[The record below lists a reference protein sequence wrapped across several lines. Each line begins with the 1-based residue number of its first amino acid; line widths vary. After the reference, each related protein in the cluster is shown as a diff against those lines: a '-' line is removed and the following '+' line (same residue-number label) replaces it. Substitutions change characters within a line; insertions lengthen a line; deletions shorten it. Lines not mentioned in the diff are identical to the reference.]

1 MMDAEERDIFFYL
14 REQRE
19 QFVSAIAIGRHA
31 GGKHKF
37 REAPSWAKPALSR
50 MVERG
55 ILEMDE
61 ASCYRLKPIPEPTTG
76 KQWVSPQI
84 ANILKRSGK
93 NFKGL
98 VDSAGGDEA
107 YYDKL

>member
-61 ASCYRLKPIPEPTTG
+61 ASCYRLK
-76 KQWVSPQI
+76 QWVSPQI

>member
-1 MMDAEERDIFFYL
+1 
-14 REQRE
+14 
-19 QFVSAIAIGRHA
+19 VSAIAIGRHA

-37 REAPSWAKPALSR
+37 REAPGWAKPVLSP

-61 ASCYRLKPIPEPTTG
+61 ASRYRLKPTPETTTA

-84 ANILKRSGK
+84 GSILRRSGK
-93 NFKGL
+93 NLSGL
-98 VDSAGGDEA
+98 VDRAAADQA
-107 YYDKL
+107 YYNKL

>member
-1 MMDAEERDIFFYL
+1 MDAEERDIFFYL

-19 QFVSAIAIGRHA
+19 QFLSAIAIGRHA

-37 REAPSWAKPALSR
+37 REAPSWAKSVLTR

-61 ASCYRLKPIPEPTTG
+61 AGCYRLTPIPEPTTA

-84 ANILKRSGK
+84 ANILKQSGK

>member
-1 MMDAEERDIFFYL
+1 MDSEERDIFFYL

-37 REAPSWAKPALSR
+37 REAPNWAKPALSR

-55 ILEMDE
+55 ILETDD
-61 ASCYRLKPIPEPTTG
+61 ANCYRLKAIPEPSTA

-84 ANILKRSGK
+84 ASILKRSGK

-98 VDSAGGDEA
+98 VENTGDAEA

>member
-1 MMDAEERDIFFYL
+1 
-14 REQRE
+14 
-19 QFVSAIAIGRHA
+19 
-31 GGKHKF
+31 
-37 REAPSWAKPALSR
+37 
-50 MVERG
+50 
-55 ILEMDE
+55 LEMDE
-61 ASCYRLKPIPEPTTG
+61 TSCYRLKAIPEPTTA

-84 ANILKRSGK
+84 AIILRRSGK

>member
-14 REQRE
+14 REQHE
-19 QFVSAIAIGRHA
+19 HFVSAIAIGRHA

-37 REAPSWAKPALSR
+37 REAPGWAKPALAR
-50 MVERG
+50 MLERG

-61 ASCYRLKPIPEPTTG
+61 ANCYRLKPIPEPTTA

-84 ANILKRSGK
+84 ASILKRSGK

-98 VDSAGGDEA
+98 VENTGDAEA

>member
-1 MMDAEERDIFFYL
+1 MDADERDIFFHL
-14 REQRE
+14 WEQPE
-19 QFVSAIAIGRHA
+19 QFMSAIAIGRHA
-31 GGKHKF
+31 GGKPKF
-37 REAPSWAKPALSR
+37 REAPSWAKPVLSR

-61 ASCYRLKPIPEPTTG
+61 ASCYRLTPIPEPTTA

-93 NFKGL
+93 SFKGL
-98 VDSAGGDEA
+98 VDSAGADEA